1 MEQHQ
6 QPNSPAY
13 VSMVPKL
20 NQAIFFCFNESSEKL
35 PVSIVKGFVF
45 KDNRTLLFNVN
56 YFPLTERAWNVF
68 AAELHLYKKG
78 MPFSLVLNGI
88 AVITDA
94 ENSLVQFTI
103 HDAEYFQRSDISDD
117 GVLSTLF
124 KPYINFYRKSSE
136 LLSHTFSRNPF
147 SAALDRVSTHE

>member
-1 MEQHQ
+1 MEQHR
-6 QPNSPAY
+6 QPDPPAY

-35 PVSIVKGFVF
+35 PVSVVKEFVF
-45 KDNRTLLFNVN
+45 KDERTLLFNVN
-56 YFPLTERAWNVF
+56 YFPLTESRWNVF

-78 MPFSLVLNGI
+78 MPFSVVLNGI

-94 ENSLVQFTI
+94 EKSLVKFTI
-103 HDAEYFQRSDISDD
+103 HDAEYFQQRNIPDD

-124 KPYINFYRKSSE
+124 KPYIHFYRKSSE
-136 LLSHTFSRNPF
+136 LLSHTFSRKPFF
-147 SAALDRVSTHE
+147 SAMDRFSAHE